1 MFQIRNSAK
10 SGHGI
15 HGGAKPAYLRPSAG
29 IHATTVQLQEGAC
42 LYNLPGGV
50 TEQCPQLIESIVIV
64 DLDDD
69 DKIVRLV
76 DQWGGKELPTRFG
89 ALYLRRMSAMI
100 TPWIVRVPR

>member
-1 MFQIRNSAK
+1 LSTPKPRNTHYEYSATR
-10 SGHGI
+10 
-15 HGGAKPAYLRPSAG
+15 RPVSASY
-29 IHATTVQLQEGAC
+29 AWR
-42 LYNLPGGV
+42 V
-50 TEQCPQLIESIVIV
+50 TEHYPQLIESIVIV

-89 ALYLRRMSAMI
+89 ALYLRRISAMM